1 MSKSQVNK
9 VKKQKKRE
17 KRIGQRKGSGLKNEI
32 TRDDRSFGKLQLIIL
47 GIFILVF
54 LGFIISK
61 IQ

>member
-47 GIFILVF
+47 CIFILVF